1 MGVHV
6 FVKLLRNILINFLFV
21 VLVPCLV
28 IDIYFF
34 WLQSS
39 ICHLSKLKPTQLIA
53 KGEHAEEW
61 GGYFI
66 IGGHERLIRM
76 LQMTRRNYPFAITRA
91 SWKKRGNL
99 FSDQGVMIRCVKDD
113 HTTTVSIWN
122 LETLKTESLKT
133 KVLCLQ

>member
-1 MGVHV
+1 
-6 FVKLLRNILINFLFV
+6 V
-21 VLVPCLV
+21 VLVPFLV
-28 IDIYFF
+28 IYIYFF
-34 WLQSS
+34 WLQSN

-76 LQMTRRNYPFAITRA
+76 LQMTRRNYPFTVTRA

-113 HTTTVSIWN
+113 HTTTVSI
-122 LETLKTESLKT
+122 
-133 KVLCLQ
+133 

>member
-1 MGVHV
+1 
-6 FVKLLRNILINFLFV
+6 V
-21 VLVPCLV
+21 VLVPFLV

-34 WLQSS
+34 WLQSN

-53 KGEHAEEW
+53 KGEHGEEW

-76 LQMTRRNYPFAITRA
+76 LQMTRRNYPFAVTRA

-113 HTTTVSIWN
+113 HSTTVSI
-122 LETLKTESLKT
+122 
-133 KVLCLQ
+133 